1 VKQKWRI
8 STLFVVIYEGFFLL
22 RCLLMIYLDDFFW
35 DAIGTHTILFIAP
48 LCIVLPY
55 RLYPVAARAQK
66 LRLYWVVVQTLVILF
81 LVVAIRTI
89 AFEMPLPWGA
99 VGLEGIALDRLCYAR
114 VLVCDALFLEIFAWV
129 GRA

>member
-1 VKQKWRI
+1 VKRKWRI

-22 RCLLMIYLDDFFW
+22 RCLLIIYLEDFFW

-66 LRLYWVVVQTLVILF
+66 LRLYWVVVQTLVLLF

-89 AFEMPLPWGA
+89 AFEKPLPWGIS
-99 VGLEGIALDRLCYAR
+99 GLGGPFFDRPYAW
-114 VLVCDALFLEIFAWV
+114 VLVCDALFLETFAWV
-129 GRA
+129 GRV